1 MAAAPPPKSSLV
13 AIVTLSVGQD
23 CGCEELRRCFLQI
36 VDAVPRL
43 QGELTELNSMFQ
55 SLDTNEDGQLSL
67 EEIVD
72 GMEGRFTLLREEV
85 EQLVEAADLN
95 LDGEPPP
102 PVPCSSR
109 GRIIGRCDAN
119 GRGGVCATGLVLVR
133 RFDGEGCWELTDD
146 PMILPDDFGPHRDRF
161 G

>member
-1 MAAAPPPKSSLV
+1 MAAAPPPKNSLV

-43 QGELTELNSMFQ
+43 HGELTELNSMFQ

-95 LDGEPPP
+95 LDGEPPLP
-102 PVPCSSR
+102 SPAALEDGSS
-109 GRIIGRCDAN
+109 A
-119 GRGGVCATGLVLVR
+119 VVTPTVA
-133 RFDGEGCWELTDD
+133 EGCAPPALFWCGDSTGKDAGSSL
-146 PMILPDDFGPHRDRF
+146 MIP
-161 G
+161 